1 MLFIQIALQI
11 RKTWRKKNK
20 KHAVRCHGEV
30 TKVRLA
36 YWRSESN
43 LYSERL
49 IIKVPDSTPR
59 RNPGCVY
66 RLDRDRRWLIF
77 SLLCQG
83 LSFFRKR
90 SAGRV
95 LFISFP
101 SSAHVPDDIPDLA
114 SGLSSSSCRVCT
126 PVYSCG
132 FVAGPWE
139 LFDPPS
145 NPPKKIP
152 TKIRFRFGRNLTATR
167 RLVLHGFVG
176 YFLIGNGC
184 MGEAFFGEPLR
195 LVNFLSM
202 YDEFEW
208 KGESDESSRI
218 KTSEGSRLPKTVLH
232 GISPERENSV
242 KAPLKI
248 SHR

>member
-101 SSAHVPDDIPDLA
+101 SSAHVPDDIPDLS
-114 SGLSSSSCRVCT
+114 SGFSSSSCRVCT

-139 LFDPPS
+139 LFDFFFFPQKKKNSYKNPLSIRSESHS
-145 NPPKKIP
+145 NPAPCPSRVCGILSDRKRVYGWSFLRRTIEACQFSQHVRRVWMERR
-152 TKIRFRFGRNLTATR
+152 IR
-167 RLVLHGFVG
+167 
-176 YFLIGNGC
+176 
-184 MGEAFFGEPLR
+184 
-195 LVNFLSM
+195 
-202 YDEFEW
+202 
-208 KGESDESSRI
+208 RI
-218 KTSEGSRLPKTVLH
+218 VTY
-232 GISPERENSV
+232 
-242 KAPLKI
+242 
-248 SHR
+248 

>member
-139 LFDPPS
+139 LFDFFFF
-145 NPPKKIP
+145 PPKKKKFPQKSAIDSVGISRQPGALSFTGSWDTFWSETGVWVKLSSENPWGLSIFSACTTSLNGKENP
-152 TKIRFRFGRNLTATR
+152 TNRH
-167 RLVLHGFVG
+167 V
-176 YFLIGNGC
+176 
-184 MGEAFFGEPLR
+184 LR
-195 LVNFLSM
+195 LPRVLGFLKRFYM
-202 YDEFEW
+202 GFLL
-208 KGESDESSRI
+208 KGR
-218 KTSEGSRLPKTVLH
+218 TRLKHL
-232 GISPERENSV
+232 
-242 KAPLKI
+242 
-248 SHR
+248 